1 MKKTNPKI
9 KLKTRKSVAKRFKVT
24 GSGRVVRRSGRIR
37 HLAHN
42 RSSRNRRRGRV
53 PRTVSKILAKKIKRM
68 LGI

>member
-9 KLKTRKSVAKRFKVT
+9 KIKTRKSVAKRFKVT
-24 GSGRVVRRSGRIR
+24 AGGKVVRRSGQIR

-42 RSSRNRRRGRV
+42 RSQRNKRRGRV
-53 PRTVSKILAKKIKRM
+53 PKTVNQTLAKKIKRM